1 MHEDGHVTEGTSS
14 TSYIVSDG
22 RIVTRALSN
31 AVLPGVTRRSILRL
45 AAERAMAIEERPF
58 TLEEAYAAQEAFL
71 TSASALVMPV
81 VEIDGRRIG
90 GGQPGP
96 VTRTLRDIYLEA
108 ALATA

>member
-1 MHEDGHVTEGTSS
+1 
-14 TSYIVSDG
+14 
-22 RIVTRALSN
+22 
-31 AVLPGVTRRSILRL
+31 
-45 AAERAMAIEERPF
+45 MAIEERPF